1 MRSPPWYQSPDV
13 DLGPRYGEADAE
25 HAAWAAK
32 LARVLI
38 DKPEGVGLFF
48 RVAFNGVSVCVLE
61 GRGDDDNGRQLDA
74 RSIVSINVHGADCGD
89 P

>member
-1 MRSPPWYQSPDV
+1 MRSPPWHRSPDV
-13 DLGPRYGEADAE
+13 DMGPRYDGADPA

-38 DKPEGVGLFF
+38 DKPDGVDLFF
-48 RVAFNGVSVCVLE
+48 RVAFRGISVCVLE
-61 GRGDDDNGRQLDA
+61 GYDGGESGPDLDTKA
-74 RSIVSINVHGADCGD
+74 ILSIKVHGADCGD